1 MCMPRSSRFPML
13 LVLGLALSI
22 LAVVLSTPQGAA
34 APNGHMVFALDFS
47 IAPTW
52 FDPAE
57 TPAITTPFIF
67 AYALHDA
74 LLKPL
79 PGKVMAPA
87 LAKSWTESAD
97 GLSYEFELREGVT
110 FHNGDPFT
118 AEDVTF
124 SFERYRGANAALL
137 REKVKAVEAVGP
149 HRVRFELHEPWP
161 DFLAYY
167 GTPATGA
174 AWIVPK
180 KYVEQVGDEG
190 FKQHPIGLGPYK
202 FVRFQPGVE
211 LVVEANPQY
220 WRQVP
225 HVNRLVFK
233 MVPERATR
241 LAMVKTGEADI
252 GHLMYGVEA
261 LETQRDPTLRLEKA
275 LPSIVIFIAFPEQWD
290 PKSPWHDR
298 RVRLA
303 AAQAVDLQ
311 AINEAERLG
320 FGRLTGSIV
329 HRQFDFALPLEPYPH
344 NAEQAKRLLAEAGYP
359 QGFDAGELTPVPAI
373 HTIGESVAGY
383 LAAIG
388 IRTKVRLME
397 RASFFTTWREN
408 KLRGLI
414 VGVAAMQ
421 GNAATVIEA
430 LAISG
435 GFYASGSDAEI
446 EALFQQQAKERDHR
460 KREALLQEI
469 QQHIHA
475 RVMFAPLHESA
486 TMHAVGPRVAEPAV
500 GITPLFY
507 FPVPYEEMRLKE

>member
-1 MCMPRSSRFPML
+1 
-13 LVLGLALSI
+13 
-22 LAVVLSTPQGAA
+22 
-34 APNGHMVFALDFS
+34 
-47 IAPTW
+47 
-52 FDPAE
+52 
-57 TPAITTPFIF
+57 
-67 AYALHDA
+67 
-74 LLKPL
+74 
-79 PGKVMAPA
+79 
-87 LAKSWTESAD
+87 
-97 GLSYEFELREGVT
+97 
-110 FHNGDPFT
+110 
-118 AEDVTF
+118 
-124 SFERYRGANAALL
+124 
-137 REKVKAVEAVGP
+137 
-149 HRVRFELHEPWP
+149 
-161 DFLAYY
+161 
-167 GTPATGA
+167 
-174 AWIVPK
+174 VPK
-180 KYVEQVGDEG
+180 KYLQQVGDEG

-220 WRQVP
+220 WRKVP

-261 LETQRDPTLRLEKA
+261 LETQQDPKLRLEKA

-290 PKSPWHDR
+290 PNSPWHDR

-329 HRQFDFALPLEPYPH
+329 HRQFDFALALEPYPY
-344 NAEQAKRLLAEAGYP
+344 NPEQAKRLLVEAGYP

-383 LAAIG
+383 LAAIS

-397 RASFFTTWREN
+397 RASFFNAWREN

-435 GFYASGSDAEI
+435 GFYASGSYAEI
-446 EALFQQQAKERDHR
+446 DALFQQQAKERDRR
-460 KREALLQEI
+460 KREALLHEI
-469 QQHIHA
+469 QQRLHEA
-475 RVMFAPLHESA
+475 VMFAPLHESA
-486 TMHAVGPRVAEPAV
+486 TMHAVGPRVEEAAI